1 MIRLLKRANSR
12 VGQTKTV
19 PPKTIRYVE
28 RASIDTVIKHLFYRY
43 RRLQRA
49 ELLEGEEP
57 VLEMSFEFVKLI
69 YAS

>member
-19 PPKTIRYVE
+19 PPTTIRYVE
-28 RASIDTVIKHLFYRY
+28 RASIDTVIKHLYIY
-43 RRLQRA
+43 GRLQRA